1 MRSSTLSRARLT
13 AEEFLCRVQA
23 LIREKPKEE
32 IEWGY
37 TKDTAAVRR
46 ASMEL
51 TRVLADLR
59 QNR

>member
-1 MRSSTLSRARLT
+1 MRMSTLKTAIMS
-13 AEEFLCRVQA
+13 AEEFLFRA
-23 LIREKPKEE
+23 KRLEISKPKQE

-37 TKDTAAVRR
+37 SKDTAAVRR
-46 ASMEL
+46 SSMEL